1 MDQKANF
8 VEPDLA
14 VSKDNVL
21 FCMHDDT
28 LERTT
33 NVAEVFPD
41 RVSTNY
47 QTRQPGK
54 HWVGNDFTM
63 AELKRLDSGKW
74 FKPEFAG
81 QRLLSFQEMIDL
93 VKARPG
99 FGIYPELKSPELY
112 KSRGVD
118 QVKLFVDL
126 IKKNGLEKPE
136 SLKTFPVIIQS
147 FDESA
152 IRRVAVDLPTVPR
165 VFLTSRDEDVT
176 EARIK
181 ELATFA
187 TGIAP
192 EKFVIARHPET
203 GRARARRR
211 SHRHVVDVPRRR
223 QGDEVPVGQGR
234 DDTLPLRPRHR
245 RALHQQPGSVSAHAL
260 IVCSCSRAQ
269 IIVRVKVTRRINRRV
284 TSRLRRG
291 FYRRRQLRCSPAPEV
306 MMIRLIRRVRSVPG
320 LLFALS
326 LTVLLPASCA
336 GAARASAGRR
346 GRGRHGA
353 RPRQQGCRQRRGRDP
368 QRGDR
373 RDGRDDDGRQRQVHG
388 VRACRRARTRSK
400 YSCRASNRSG
410 ARACKS
416 RKAPPRPCRFS

>member
-1 MDQKANF
+1 MTTIIRSPFVFGSALALLAVLAAAGLSAQPAKPKQAIAHRGASAYAPEHTAAAYTLAMDQKVDF

-41 RVSTNY
+41 RPSANY

-152 IRRVAVDLPTVPR
+152 IRRVAVDLPTIPR
-165 VFLTSRDEDVT
+165 VFLTSKDEVVT
-176 EARIK
+176 EARIR
-181 ELATFA
+181 ELAKFA

-192 EKFVIARHPET
+192 EKFVIARHPELV
-203 GRARARRR
+203 ARAHAAGLTVTSWTFRADDKEMKFPTVKEEM
-211 SHRHVVDVPRRR
+211 SHFLYELGIDALFTNNPDQFPRR
-223 QGDEVPVGQGR
+223 
-234 DDTLPLRPRHR
+234 
-245 RALHQQPGSVSAHAL
+245 
-260 IVCSCSRAQ
+260 
-269 IIVRVKVTRRINRRV
+269 
-284 TSRLRRG
+284 
-291 FYRRRQLRCSPAPEV
+291 
-306 MMIRLIRRVRSVPG
+306 
-320 LLFALS
+320 
-326 LTVLLPASCA
+326 
-336 GAARASAGRR
+336 
-346 GRGRHGA
+346 
-353 RPRQQGCRQRRGRDP
+353 
-368 QRGDR
+368 
-373 RDGRDDDGRQRQVHG
+373 
-388 VRACRRARTRSK
+388 
-400 YSCRASNRSG
+400 
-410 ARACKS
+410 
-416 RKAPPRPCRFS
+416 